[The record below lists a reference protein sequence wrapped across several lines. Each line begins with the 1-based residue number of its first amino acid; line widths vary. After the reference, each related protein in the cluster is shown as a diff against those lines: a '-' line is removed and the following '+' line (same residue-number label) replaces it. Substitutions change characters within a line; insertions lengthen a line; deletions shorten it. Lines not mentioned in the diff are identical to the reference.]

1 MKLALVA
8 LKNYNNINSFQEV
21 SEISLQQGNPTTLF
35 FRLVDL
41 DRSENDKHFR
51 YIPSSSSTMAVSLN
65 NLDSNKIVTKIA
77 SMAAPLDDRSVWSIP
92 ILNSDTFS
100 KNSLEATLI
109 DSGITYKIYFV
120 SEVSQEPSGSDKFFC

>member
-21 SEISLQQGNPTTLF
+21 SEISLQQGNPSTLY

-41 DRSENDKHFR
+41 DQSKDGNHFR
-51 YIPSSSSTMAVSLN
+51 FVPASGATMTVTLN
-65 NLDSNKIVTKIA
+65 NIDLNKIVTKVA
-77 SMAAPLDDRSVWSIP
+77 SMAASADDRSVWSIP
-92 ILNSDTFS
+92 ILESDSFS

-109 DSGITYKIYFV
+109 NNGVTYKIYFV
-120 SEVSQEPSGSDKFFC
+120 SEVSQEPSGSDRFFC